1 MTLIAKKPCRFAGRD
16 YFIGDEIPAEAV
28 VDPRGMEKIGIIA
41 IANDLG
47 AAPAATEVFGGPVP
61 MNITVHAEEGDMV
74 LSLSEAALQAV
85 VDVLAGTV
93 PDGEAIISGMTEGDA
108 LILLDITDS
117 RKAIKAA
124 AKARAMEL
132 NGTEEGGAQ

>member
-28 VDPRGMEKIGIIA
+28 VDPRGMEKMGIIA

-47 AAPAATEVFGGPVP
+47 AAPAVTEVFGGPVP
-61 MNITVHAEEGDMV
+61 MNITIHAEEGDMV
-74 LSLSEAALQAV
+74 LSLWEAALQAV
-85 VDVLAGTV
+85 VDVLSGTV

-108 LILLDITDS
+108 LILLDVTDG

-124 AKARAMEL
+124 AKNRAMEL
-132 NGTEEGGAQ
+132 NGSEEGGEQ